1 MVNSDSYSV
10 SVTFGKAV
18 YEAHQRTCT
27 HTFETLEQLK
37 TSQASTDT
45 INFYKNMV
53 RPNIKKLTGPC
64 SAVSNM
70 SGYRCVSDCRSRGS
84 EFDPGPVP
92 YFGGD
97 RS

>member
-1 MVNSDSYSV
+1 MVKSDSYSV

-53 RPNIKKLTGPC
+53 RIPCKKFLSTKSEYDQEIPQSYTADQQNTYIHKTSGRQIK
-64 SAVSNM
+64 
-70 SGYRCVSDCRSRGS
+70 
-84 EFDPGPVP
+84 
-92 YFGGD
+92 
-97 RS
+97 

>member
-53 RPNIKKLTGPC
+53 RQ
-64 SAVSNM
+64 AH
-70 SGYRCVSDCRSRGS
+70 RCVNRIDFLISQAKHWFENIQRTCLNMF
-84 EFDPGPVP
+84 ETL
-92 YFGGD
+92 
-97 RS
+97 

>member
-1 MVNSDSYSV
+1 MVKSDSYSV

-53 RPNIKKLTGPC
+53 RPNKKYLSLGLPDPTERGTCIKGLFRPHLKPKTENCFSPI
-64 SAVSNM
+64 S
-70 SGYRCVSDCRSRGS
+70 YDW
-84 EFDPGPVP
+84 FI
-92 YFGGD
+92 
-97 RS
+97 